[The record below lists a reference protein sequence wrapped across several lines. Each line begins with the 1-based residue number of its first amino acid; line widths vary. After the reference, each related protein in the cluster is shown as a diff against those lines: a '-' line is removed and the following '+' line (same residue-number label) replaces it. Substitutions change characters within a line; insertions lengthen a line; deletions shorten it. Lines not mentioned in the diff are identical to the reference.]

1 MRFTFRHNSYY
12 RWYHPQTE
20 SRYGQM
26 GDFFSYE
33 DFLRLK
39 VILIKTFPSV
49 VFSDHDTLE
58 FRFDEQEDNDY
69 FLVWSSDG
77 IEV

>member
-1 MRFTFRHNSYY
+1 MV
-12 RWYHPQTE
+12 
-20 SRYGQM
+20 
-26 GDFFSYE
+26 DFFSYE